1 MLMDISDL
9 ACDHYKKLVYDTPNF
24 VEYFRSTTPESELGN
39 LNIGSRPSRRNNKG
53 GVETLRAIPW
63 VFAWTQNRCHLPVW
77 LGVGFALNKEIENGK
92 IEVLKDMFHH
102 WPFFNSMIDLISMV
116 ITKADPRIFKHYDD
130 VLVEEKLKEIG
141 DSLRS
146 ELVSTESAI
155 LSLTNEK
162 FLLAANPVVLRAVKT
177 RIPFLYPLHLLQVDF
192 LNQLR
197 TNLANDEQ
205 FVDPVLTEILMITIQ
220 GIAAGM
226 QNTG

>member
-1 MLMDISDL
+1 
-9 ACDHYKKLVYDTPNF
+9 LVDAN
-24 VEYFRSTTPESELGN
+24 
-39 LNIGSRPSRRNNKG
+39 
-53 GVETLRAIPW
+53 
-63 VFAWTQNRCHLPVW
+63 
-77 LGVGFALNKEIENGK
+77 
-92 IEVLKDMFHH
+92 
-102 WPFFNSMIDLISMV
+102 
-116 ITKADPRIFKHYDD
+116 
-130 VLVEEKLKEIG
+130 LKEIG

-146 ELVSTESAI
+146 ELITTETTI

-205 FVDPVLTEILMITIQ
+205 FINPVLSEILMITIQ